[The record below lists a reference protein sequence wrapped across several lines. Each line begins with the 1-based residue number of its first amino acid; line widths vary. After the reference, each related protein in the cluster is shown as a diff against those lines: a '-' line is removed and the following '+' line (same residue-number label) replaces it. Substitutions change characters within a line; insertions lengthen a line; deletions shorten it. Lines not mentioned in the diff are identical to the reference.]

1 MKTFLSTLALL
12 ASLPIHA
19 QTVNNLLAP
28 NTPAPY
34 FTGASDG
41 DLAGSN
47 NISEL
52 DVHSLLYSGNSTQV
66 YVQYMPWW
74 SGTHNGSSINVGY
87 NSNDPAYIQDMLAS
101 VAGRG
106 VNGLIVDWYGPSDNT
121 TPWWDTTVSYFSGA
135 PSLKF
140 AIMVDAGM
148 LSEPC
153 NQCNNQ
159 QTLLAGLAYLQSHYF
174 SNSQYLTDGGKQ
186 VVFDFGMTAVSGIN
200 WTTVQNDYPNI
211 KWIHLDNATSPSGFA
226 ITKSAGSFLWI
237 DPPPYPTQESQ
248 ADMSEPD
255 YFYTNAQSYPTKIA
269 FGGAFAGFD
278 NSLAAWNNGQPQYIP
293 QNCGATWLAT
303 FAQVNN
309 YYSSTHQLPYLQL
322 ITWNDYEEGT
332 EVETGI
338 KTCSAAAAS
347 VSGHT
352 VTLSLTH
359 PETIDHFELWKK
371 INSTTYNYIQDEA
384 KSVGSFTVPTS
395 GTYYLKGIGVP
406 FMQNFVSNSITIN

>member
-1 MKTFLSTLALL
+1 
-12 ASLPIHA
+12 
-19 QTVNNLLAP
+19 
-28 NTPAPY
+28 
-34 FTGASDG
+34 
-41 DLAGSN
+41 
-47 NISEL
+47 
-52 DVHSLLYSGNSTQV
+52 
-66 YVQYMPWW
+66 
-74 SGTHNGSSINVGY
+74 
-87 NSNDPAYIQDMLAS
+87 
-101 VAGRG
+101 
-106 VNGLIVDWYGPSDNT
+106 
-121 TPWWDTTVSYFSGA
+121 
-135 PSLKF
+135 
-140 AIMVDAGM
+140 
-148 LSEPC
+148 
-153 NQCNNQ
+153 
-159 QTLLAGLAYLQSHYF
+159 
-174 SNSQYLTDGGKQ
+174 
-186 VVFDFGMTAVSGIN
+186 
-200 WTTVQNDYPNI
+200 
-211 KWIHLDNATSPSGFA
+211 
-226 ITKSAGSFLWI
+226 
-237 DPPPYPTQESQ
+237 
-248 ADMSEPD
+248 MSEPD

>member
-1 MKTFLSTLALL
+1 MILFLATLVLL

-19 QTVNNLLAP
+19 QTVSGLLTP
-28 NTPAPY
+28 NTSAPY

-41 DLAGSN
+41 DLAGAN

-52 DVHSLLYSGNSTQV
+52 DVHSLLYSGNSTQIFV
-66 YVQYMPWW
+66 HYMPWW
-74 SGTHNGSSINVGY
+74 SGTHKGSSINVGY
-87 NSNDPAYIQDMLAS
+87 NSNDPAYIRNMLAS

-106 VNGLIVDWYGPSDNT
+106 VNGLIVDWYGPTDNT
-121 TPWWDTTVSYFSGA
+121 TPWWNTIVSYFPGA
-135 PSLKF
+135 RSLKF

-153 NQCNNQ
+153 KQCNNQ
-159 QTLLAGLAYLQSHYF
+159 QTLLAGLAYMQSHYF
-174 SNSQYLTDGGKQ
+174 SNSQYLTDGEKQ
-186 VVFDFGMTAVSGIN
+186 VVFDFGMTAVTGIN
-200 WTTVQNDYPNI
+200 WTRIQNDYPNI

-226 ITKSAGSFLWI
+226 ITESAGSFLWV
-237 DPPPYPTQESQ
+237 DPPPYPTREAQ
-248 ADMSEPD
+248 AAMSKPD
-255 YFYTNAQSYPTKIA
+255 YFYSNAKNYPTKIV

-278 NSLAAWNNGQPQYIP
+278 NSLAAWNHGQPQYIP

-303 FAQVNN
+303 FAKINN

-338 KTCSAAAAS
+338 KTCSTVAAS

-352 VTLSLTH
+352 VTLNLTH
-359 PETIDHFELWKK
+359 PKTIDHFELWQK
-371 INSTTYNYIQDEA
+371 INSTTYHYIRNEA
-384 KSVGSFTVPTS
+384 TTVGSFTIPTS
-395 GTYYLKGIGVP
+395 GTYYLKGIGIP
-406 FMQNFVSNSITIN
+406 FMQNFVSNAITIN